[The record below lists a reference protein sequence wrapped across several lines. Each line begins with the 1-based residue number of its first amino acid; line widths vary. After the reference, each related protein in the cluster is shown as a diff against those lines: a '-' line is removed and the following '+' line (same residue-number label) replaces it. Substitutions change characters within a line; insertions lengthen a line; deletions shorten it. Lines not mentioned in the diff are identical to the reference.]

1 MWSLVSN
8 RCIEFLSDWEVVWN
22 GESAHE
28 TASAN
33 MMIIMT
39 TTMVPFS
46 ASDWNP
52 SLTFKHFLP
61 FVFPILFIFFPFSIP
76 YGTKYAHEHRK
87 DWMRIMLYTHTN
99 EEKCRQF
106 CVKRKLP
113 FNNSQFYICSR
124 FFLWH
129 SFWDRLCVTKF
140 VKQRIPFDH
149 NRSLSWFRLHLA

>member
-61 FVFPILFIFFPFSIP
+61 FVFPILFFFLSRSRMEQNTHTNI
-76 YGTKYAHEHRK
+76 E
-87 DWMRIMLYTHTN
+87 RIEGELCYIHTN